1 MSIMPNQSNLRTP
14 QASRSDQPSAS
25 RALQLFEPSPDAV
38 YTIEA
43 TAHLVDLPRRTILVY
58 CKHGLVSPARA
69 KTGSGYYFDR
79 DAIRALRRIDSL
91 RSVCGDDLPGIKIIL
106 DLTSELERLHSEV
119 RSLRNGIE
127 TQESK
132 MQYMRRYV

>member
-1 MSIMPNQSNLRTP
+1 MPNQSNLRTS
-14 QASRSDQPSAS
+14 QTSRSDQPSAS
-25 RALQLFEPSPDAV
+25 RALQLFEPAPDAV

-58 CKHGLVSPARA
+58 CKHGLVSPALGA
-69 KTGSGYYFDR
+69 VGSGYYFDR

-91 RSVCGDDLPGIKIIL
+91 RSVCGNDLPGIKIIL
-106 DLTSELERLHSEV
+106 DLMSELERLHSEV

-127 TQESK
+127 TQESE